1 MKRGLLIFFLVLA
14 GMLAAALQGCKGGG
28 KIEPE
33 EPVEE
38 PLLIDT
44 TIVVPATGGKNR
56 FSIISHSRWK
66 TSVVSGAAW
75 CHVTPADGGSGG
87 STIAVTCDPN
97 DEFAVRQALVRI
109 DNATTHGTIAVIQ
122 QQIDVLDLTVD
133 DECEFGP
140 QGGNFAA
147 KLDYN
152 IDYTVTF
159 SADWVRQVQTK
170 APLHAD
176 LMFEVDK
183 NNSGADRQCEVTV
196 AGGDFSH
203 TVTVSQIAAYITLSI
218 DDVAL
223 EASVTRLPVMVESNV
238 SYVSYL
244 PEDAPWLSITGDTS
258 GGTDGQKSSMI
269 FDVAI
274 EENEGWFL
282 REGIVSFGNPDYNLT
297 GSLHILHKAVDIMY
311 ASLPLFEFGPEGG
324 SFEFDTDPT
333 KEYKFTVD
341 GADWVKVS
349 TLDGNPARRI
359 ITVDKS
365 LSGEGRTASLTI
377 SRGNAKKTLDFSQA
391 GVAPEFSAQELRF
404 ASAGGSQ
411 TLSVTGSVEY
421 TLVPPEDAPWCT
433 VAAAEDGGYT
443 VTVAAND
450 TEQSRTCRIG
460 FVNKEYEVSETVTVL
475 QAQKDAFEVNP
486 QSFSFGPEGG
496 KAEVDIHTNIGYTC
510 ESDAPEWISGDAGT
524 TGGKREFTVALND
537 SGKARQGRLTFT
549 AEGFEKIVSI
559 DQEAAFITAS
569 QHDIEYNDQPFEGS
583 FEVSANVP
591 FRAKA
596 QGDEWFSMEVSG
608 TNVTF
613 SATENNEWGS
623 RLAEIV
629 LYNST
634 YKASDTVYVRQGA
647 KYYLDIKQMEF
658 DLTPAGGTV
667 ALEVSSNKEYT
678 YYIEGSPDWISE
690 VSPLVFEVVPNLDS
704 QARDVR
710 IVFEQNG
717 KSKSVSI
724 WQDAPALVV
733 SPARLEFAAAGG
745 EGAISIT
752 GNVGFTVSQPSEDWA
767 QCTGTASSCTISV
780 APNPEPE
787 MRSCTIEIS
796 SAEFGRTVTVEVVQA
811 AKGIFELLTDAF
823 SLGPEGGEITIE
835 VNTNVEFTSSPKVDW
850 IIGEGLSFSVALN
863 ASGEER
869 EGIIEF
875 VADGYNHIVSVT
887 QSAAF
892 VNVDKDQLDL
902 PVDGGRRSFSITANV
917 GFEVSA
923 PDEDWVLLTTVSDN
937 TYEVEVP
944 QNDGEQV
951 RECVIDIISADYG
964 IARKVT
970 VVQDC
975 SDFFELTTTELEFG
989 PEGGEAEVQLRTNTD
1004 YTVSVSADWITY
1016 EGDCKLTVGKNATGQ
1031 ERDGTIDYEVAGEVY
1046 TVAVHQGSA
1055 WLNIDKEVV
1064 QIEQEGGSFVVSAES
1079 NVPFAV
1085 VMPQEDWIS
1094 AAEPTED
1101 SGFAFDVAQFAD
1113 YGTRSCTVLF
1123 KADDYNLSRAVKVTQ
1138 SGLPDPFS
1146 VKQKEYFVGPCGGEL
1161 EVLHTECRD
1170 VDVSVS
1176 GAAWIR
1182 ELPARRE
1189 DTLLVFQL
1197 DSMFTKSTREAVVTI
1212 VGDGRP
1218 QTVYIF
1224 QNPPMMVL
1232 TYNEKSFPDT
1242 GGTLSINMIS
1252 NFAPNFYT
1260 DQEWVS
1266 GSVADDFSSISFT
1279 VAPND
1284 TGVERTAV
1292 VEVGLK
1298 QMDYVQEVTIT
1309 QAANDQINLDPAQ
1322 IDVPSDGGEYY
1333 VTVDANVSY
1342 TTMAV
1347 TSWISFS
1354 STETPNLY
1362 KVKVAANTS
1371 AKSRAS
1377 SVMFSGGKAT
1387 SYLRVNQAGYR
1398 NPDYYYS
1405 EDFSKNHTSVK
1416 IQSATEGDGI
1426 PLVLM
1431 GDAFSDRLI
1440 DDGTYERQMRRAVE
1454 AIFEIE
1460 PYKSHRNLFNIWYI
1474 NIVSLN
1480 EIYADDAITELST
1493 HFEQGSVVTGDHS
1506 AVRSLVMN
1514 LLNPLLIKN
1523 AAIVVLMNTETYGG
1537 STYMFDYLSQD
1548 SSDWGVGE
1556 AIAYIPLCTS
1566 DEQFTGVVQ
1575 HEVGGHCIGK
1585 LEDEYYYSSSGAI
1598 PASKVDYYKKYQA
1611 AGFYRNVDFT
1621 SNPSEV
1627 LWAKFLTDEDY
1638 QYDGLGVFEGACIY
1652 STGAYRATQES
1663 MMYHN
1668 EGGFNAPSRE
1678 AIYYRLHKIAYGSS
1692 WQYNFE
1698 EFKQYD
1704 AINRRSSP
1712 SSSQT
1717 GRKKSSSAAGAM
1729 PHLPPPVMLKR

>member
-1 MKRGLLIFFLVLA
+1 MKRGLLIVFLVLA

-33 EPVEE
+33 EPIEE

-244 PEDAPWLSITGDTS
+244 PEDAPWLSITGETS

-269 FDVAI
+269 FDLAI

-341 GADWVKVS
+341 GADWIKVS
-349 TLDGNPARRI
+349 TPEGSPARRI

-365 LSGEGRTASLTI
+365 LLGEGRTASLTI

-411 TLSVTGSVEY
+411 ILSVTGSVEY

-450 TEQSRTCRIG
+450 AEQSRTCRIG

-591 FRAKA
+591 FLAKTL
-596 QGDEWFSMEVSG
+596 GDGWFSMEVSG

-678 YYIEGSPDWISE
+678 YYIDGSPDWISE
-690 VSPLVFEVVPNLDS
+690 VSPLVFEVAPNLGS

-745 EGAISIT
+745 EDAISIT

-767 QCTGTASSCTISV
+767 QCSGTASSCTISV

-811 AKGIFELLTDAF
+811 AKGIFELLTDSF

-835 VNTNVEFTSSPKVDW
+835 VNTNVDFTSSSKADW
-850 IIGEGLSFSVALN
+850 ISGEGLSYTVAAN

-869 EGIIEF
+869 SGTVELM
-875 VADGYNHIVSVT
+875 ADGYTYPVTVT
-887 QSAAF
+887 QDAA
-892 VNVDKDQLDL
+892 VITVD
-902 PVDGGRRSFSITANV
+902 
-917 GFEVSA
+917 
-923 PDEDWVLLTTVSDN
+923 
-937 TYEVEVP
+937 
-944 QNDGEQV
+944 
-951 RECVIDIISADYG
+951 
-964 IARKVT
+964 
-970 VVQDC
+970 
-975 SDFFELTTTELEFG
+975 TEHLEF
-989 PEGGEAEVQLRTNTD
+989 P
-1004 YTVSVSADWITY
+1004 
-1016 EGDCKLTVGKNATGQ
+1016 VG
-1031 ERDGTIDYEVAGEVY
+1031 
-1046 TVAVHQGSA
+1046 
-1055 WLNIDKEVV
+1055 
-1064 QIEQEGGSFVVSAES
+1064 
-1079 NVPFAV
+1079 
-1085 VMPQEDWIS
+1085 
-1094 AAEPTED
+1094 
-1101 SGFAFDVAQFAD
+1101 
-1113 YGTRSCTVLF
+1113 
-1123 KADDYNLSRAVKVTQ
+1123 
-1138 SGLPDPFS
+1138 
-1146 VKQKEYFVGPCGGEL
+1146 
-1161 EVLHTECRD
+1161 
-1170 VDVSVS
+1170 
-1176 GAAWIR
+1176 
-1182 ELPARRE
+1182 
-1189 DTLLVFQL
+1189 
-1197 DSMFTKSTREAVVTI
+1197 
-1212 VGDGRP
+1212 
-1218 QTVYIF
+1218 
-1224 QNPPMMVL
+1224 
-1232 TYNEKSFPDT
+1232 
-1242 GGTLSINMIS
+1242 GGTLSFSVTSNVEYELSIPDEEWIS
-1252 NFAPNFYT
+1252 CT
-1260 DQEWVS
+1260 
-1266 GSVADDFSSISFT
+1266 SVGDGQF
-1279 VAPND
+1279 
-1284 TGVERTAV
+1284 
-1292 VEVGLK
+1292 
-1298 QMDYVQEVTIT
+1298 EVT
-1309 QAANDQINLDPAQ
+1309 APAN
-1322 IDVPSDGGEYY
+1322 E
-1333 VTVDANVSY
+1333 
-1342 TTMAV
+1342 
-1347 TSWISFS
+1347 
-1354 STETPNLY
+1354 
-1362 KVKVAANTS
+1362 
-1371 AKSRAS
+1371 
-1377 SVMFSGGKAT
+1377 
-1387 SYLRVNQAGYR
+1387 
-1398 NPDYYYS
+1398 
-1405 EDFSKNHTSVK
+1405 
-1416 IQSATEGDGI
+1416 
-1426 PLVLM
+1426 
-1431 GDAFSDRLI
+1431 
-1440 DDGTYERQMRRAVE
+1440 
-1454 AIFEIE
+1454 
-1460 PYKSHRNLFNIWYI
+1460 
-1474 NIVSLN
+1474 
-1480 EIYADDAITELST
+1480 TELR
-1493 HFEQGSVVTGDHS
+1493 E
-1506 AVRSLVMN
+1506 
-1514 LLNPLLIKN
+1514 
-1523 AAIVVLMNTETYGG
+1523 
-1537 STYMFDYLSQD
+1537 
-1548 SSDWGVGE
+1548 
-1556 AIAYIPLCTS
+1556 CT
-1566 DEQFTGVVQ
+1566 V
-1575 HEVGGHCIGK
+1575 
-1585 LEDEYYYSSSGAI
+1585 
-1598 PASKVDYYKKYQA
+1598 
-1611 AGFYRNVDFT
+1611 
-1621 SNPSEV
+1621 
-1627 LWAKFLTDEDY
+1627 
-1638 QYDGLGVFEGACIY
+1638 
-1652 STGAYRATQES
+1652 
-1663 MMYHN
+1663 
-1668 EGGFNAPSRE
+1668 
-1678 AIYYRLHKIAYGSS
+1678 
-1692 WQYNFE
+1692 
-1698 EFKQYD
+1698 
-1704 AINRRSSP
+1704 
-1712 SSSQT
+1712 
-1717 GRKKSSSAAGAM
+1717 
-1729 PHLPPPVMLKR
+1729 

>member
-1 MKRGLLIFFLVLA
+1 MKRGLLIVFLVLA
-14 GMLAAALQGCKGGG
+14 GFLAAALQGCKGGG

-244 PEDAPWLSITGDTS
+244 PEDAPWLSITGETS

-269 FDVAI
+269 FDLAI

-365 LSGEGRTASLTI
+365 LSGEGRTASVTI
-377 SRGNAKKTLDFSQA
+377 NRGNAKKTLDFSQA
-391 GVAPEFSAQELRF
+391 GVAPEISAQELRF

-411 TLSVTGSVEY
+411 ILSVTGSVEY

-591 FRAKA
+591 FRAKTL
-596 QGDEWFSMEVSG
+596 GDGWFSMEVSG

-690 VSPLVFEVVPNLDS
+690 VSPLVFEVAPNLDS

-733 SPARLEFAAAGG
+733 SPARLEFAAASG

-767 QCTGTASSCTISV
+767 QCSGTASSCTISV

-811 AKGIFELLTDAF
+811 AKGIFELLTDSF

-835 VNTNVEFTSSPKVDW
+835 VNTNVDFTSSSKADW
-850 IIGEGLSFSVALN
+850 ISGEGLSYTVAAN

-869 EGIIEF
+869 SGTVELMADGYPYPVTVTQAAAVITVDTEHLEFPVGGSTLSFSVTSNVEYELSIPDEEWISCTSVGDGQFEVTAPANETELRECTISVISGDYGISLDITVRQDRTEFFELLTDAFEVEPEGGEVEVEVNTNASYEVRIPDKWIEASGNLKFKVKENITGVTRQGHIEF
-875 VADGYNHIVSVT
+875 VA
-887 QSAAF
+887 A
-892 VNVDKDQLDL
+892 DQ
-902 PVDGGRRSFSITANV
+902 
-917 GFEVSA
+917 
-923 PDEDWVLLTTVSDN
+923 
-937 TYEVEVP
+937 
-944 QNDGEQV
+944 
-951 RECVIDIISADYG
+951 
-964 IARKVT
+964 
-970 VVQDC
+970 
-975 SDFFELTTTELEFG
+975 
-989 PEGGEAEVQLRTNTD
+989 
-1004 YTVSVSADWITY
+1004 
-1016 EGDCKLTVGKNATGQ
+1016 
-1031 ERDGTIDYEVAGEVY
+1031 VY
-1046 TVAVHQGSA
+1046 TV
-1055 WLNIDKEVV
+1055 
-1064 QIEQEGGSFVVSAES
+1064 
-1079 NVPFAV
+1079 
-1085 VMPQEDWIS
+1085 
-1094 AAEPTED
+1094 T
-1101 SGFAFDVAQFAD
+1101 
-1113 YGTRSCTVLF
+1113 
-1123 KADDYNLSRAVKVTQ
+1123 VTQ
-1138 SGLPDPFS
+1138 ASLPIPFS
-1146 VKQKEYFVGPCGGEL
+1146 LKQKEFFVGPCGGEL
-1161 EVLHTECRD
+1161 EVVHTVCQD
-1170 VDVSVS
+1170 VEVSIYGS
-1176 GAAWIR
+1176 SWIR
-1182 ELPARRE
+1182 ELPAKRN
-1189 DTLLVFQL
+1189 DTLLVFKL
-1197 DSMFTKSTREAVVTI
+1197 DTLFANSTREAVASI
-1212 VGDGRP
+1212 VGDGRT
-1218 QTVYIF
+1218 QTAYIF
-1224 QNPPMMVL
+1224 QNPPL
-1232 TYNEKSFPDT
+1232 LILGDESKTFKSV
-1242 GGTLSINMIS
+1242 GGQASMQIVS
-1252 NFAPNFYT
+1252 NFIPKFYT
-1260 DQEWVS
+1260 DVDWLH
-1266 GSVADDFSSISFT
+1266 GSLNEDGTSLTIVADK
-1279 VAPND
+1279 NN
-1284 TGVERTAV
+1284 TGEERTVV

-1298 QMDYVQEVTIT
+1298 EINAVKTITIT
-1309 QAANDQINLDPAQ
+1309 QEPNAILRISPEEINAEG
-1322 IDVPSDGGEYY
+1322 SGGEFFLTVEANTEYLISCQASWLKCERTEDETILK
-1333 VTVDANVSY
+1333 VT
-1342 TTMAV
+1342 
-1347 TSWISFS
+1347 
-1354 STETPNLY
+1354 
-1362 KVKVAANTS
+1362 VAANPS
-1371 AKSRAS
+1371 IDARS
-1377 SVMFSGGKAT
+1377 SGIYFSGSGEEV
-1387 SYLRVNQAGYR
+1387 SVRVNQAGNR

-1405 EDFSKNHTSVK
+1405 EDYSQNGKSEK
-1416 IQSATEGDGI
+1416 IQDATEGSGI

-1431 GDAFSDRLI
+1431 GDAFTDRLI
-1440 DDGTYERQMRRAVE
+1440 EDGTYRQWMDKAVE
-1454 AIFEIE
+1454 ALFAIE
-1460 PYKSHRNLFNIWYI
+1460 PYKSFRNMFNIWYLTV
-1474 NIVSLN
+1474 VSAN
-1480 EIYADDAITELST
+1480 EVYADDAVTALST
-1493 HFEQGSVVTGDHS
+1493 KFDGGSVVSGDNN
-1506 AVRSLVMN
+1506 AVMT
-1514 LLNPLLIKN
+1514 KAN
-1523 AAIVVLMNTETYGG
+1523 ALYAPVEARNALMVVLMNARVYGG
-1537 STYMFDYLSQD
+1537 TTYLYNYLGPWQSP
-1548 SSDWGVGE
+1548 DWGEGPS
-1556 AIAYIPLCTS
+1556 IAYIPLCTS
-1566 DEQFTGVVQ
+1566 DDEFVQ
-1575 HEVGGHCIGK
+1575 VIKHEVGGHGFGK
-1585 LEDEYYYSSSGAI
+1585 LEDEYF
-1598 PASKVDYYKKYQA
+1598 YQA
-1611 AGFYRNVDFT
+1611 YETMPQERIEKYETLQQGGFYTNVDFT
-1621 SNPSEV
+1621 SDPEQIR
-1627 LWAKFLTDEDY
+1627 WAHFLSDERY
-1638 QYDGLGVFEGACIY
+1638 QYDGVGIFEGAARYRKGIY
-1652 STGAYRATQES
+1652 RSSEDGMMRHNTGQ
-1663 MMYHN
+1663 
-1668 EGGFNAPSRE
+1668 FNAPSRE
-1678 AIYYRLHKIAYGSS
+1678 FIYYRLHKLAFGKS
-1692 WQYNFE
+1692 WGYRRE
-1698 EFKQYD
+1698 EFIEYD
-1704 AINRRSSP
+1704 AINRRTSPGASQSSIRGT
-1712 SSSQT
+1712 SST
-1717 GRKKSSSAAGAM
+1717 EEHM
-1729 PHLPPPVMLKR
+1729 PPLPHPVMVNQQ